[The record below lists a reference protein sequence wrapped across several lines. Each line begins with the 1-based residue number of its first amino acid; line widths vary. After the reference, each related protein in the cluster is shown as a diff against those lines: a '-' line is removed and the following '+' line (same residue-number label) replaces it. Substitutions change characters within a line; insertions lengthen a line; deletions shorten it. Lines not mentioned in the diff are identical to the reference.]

1 MSAEIIP
8 LHARPPLLA
17 GYLRVGHKGHRRLDE
32 MLAAGK
38 LQYKRFVFDA
48 SHLADQTDL
57 LRSLKKAGCEI
68 VLDPNF
74 SEMFFEGKFKS
85 SVTQLPWANRDRPW
99 AVEDFRTARNFDVAR
114 AIAEFSIKH
123 GINTILAPSHLIDLA
138 SVESISVDY
147 SLCESLRKELD
158 RMGGSDIHIDFQLN
172 LTAKTLADIS
182 ARQRL
187 LSGFGNLPIDNV
199 WLRIENFGATST
211 GVAARSF
218 IENVRAF
225 HVHEKPVAVDYA
237 GGLVGLST
245 LSFGA
250 AGGMCHGIGMKE
262 KFNISSWKKSGG
274 GGGGTFIYVADLDRY
289 LKPDQLNCFF
299 EAKGSKSKFGCND
312 RDCCKQLQ
320 DMFDHHDE
328 HYIVQRSKRLSEL
341 AKIPVERRADYFLL
355 NLVGNTLR
363 TARAAS
369 ALKINDTALRKS
381 LLENKKRLQRFE
393 EALVNLNGNA
403 SGSSNSRVPVFRGG
417 SSSISAVLA
426 GR

>member
-1 MSAEIIP
+1 MSAEVIS
-8 LHARPPLLA
+8 LHARQPLLA
-17 GYLRVGHKGHRRLDE
+17 GYLRVGHRGHRRLDD

-57 LRSLKKAGCEI
+57 LRSLKKTGCEI

-74 SEMFFEGKFKS
+74 SEMFFEGKFRT
-85 SVTQLPWANRDRPW
+85 SVTRLPWANHDRPW
-99 AVEDFRTARNFDVAR
+99 TVDDFRTARNFDVAR
-114 AIAEFSIKH
+114 SIAEFSVKH
-123 GINTILAPSHLIDLA
+123 GINAIIAPSHVIDLA
-138 SVESISVDY
+138 SVESVSVDY

-187 LSGFGNLPIDNV
+187 LSGFGSLPIDNV
-199 WLRIENFGATST
+199 WLRVENFGATST
-211 GVAARSF
+211 GVATRNF
-218 IENVRAF
+218 IESARDF
-225 HVHEKPVAVDYA
+225 HVHEKPVVVDYT
-237 GGLVGLST
+237 GGLVGLSA

-250 AGGMCHGIGMKE
+250 AGGLCHGIGMKE
-262 KFNISSWKKSGG
+262 KFDISSWKKPGG
-274 GGGGTFIYVADLDRY
+274 KGGGTFIYVADLDRY
-289 LKPDQLNCFF
+289 LKPNQLSCFF
-299 EAKGSKSKFGCND
+299 EAKGGKSKFGCND

-328 HYIVQRSKRLSEL
+328 HFVVQRSKQLSEL

-355 NLVGNTLR
+355 NLVGNTVR

-369 ALKINDTALRKS
+369 ALKVNDTTLQKS

-393 EALVNLNGNA
+393 EALVNLNNTA
-403 SGSSNSRVPVFRGG
+403 SGSSNSRVPAFRGG
-417 SSSISAVLA
+417 TSSITAVLA
-426 GR
+426 G

>member
-1 MSAEIIP
+1 MSAEVIS
-8 LHARPPLLA
+8 LHARQPLLA
-17 GYLRVGHKGHRRLDE
+17 GYLRVGHRGHRRLDD

-57 LRSLKKAGCEI
+57 LRSLKKTGCEI

-74 SEMFFEGKFKS
+74 SEMFFEGKFGT
-85 SVTQLPWANRDRPW
+85 SVTRLPWANHDRPW
-99 AVEDFRTARNFDVAR
+99 TVDDFRAARNFDVAR
-114 AIAEFSIKH
+114 SIAEFSVKH
-123 GINTILAPSHLIDLA
+123 GINAIIAPSHVIDLA
-138 SVESISVDY
+138 SVESVSVDY

-187 LSGFGNLPIDNV
+187 LSGLGSLPIDNV
-199 WLRIENFGATST
+199 WLRVENFGATST
-211 GVAARSF
+211 GVATRNF
-218 IENVRAF
+218 IESARDF
-225 HVHEKPVAVDYA
+225 HVHEKPVVVDYT
-237 GGLVGLST
+237 GGLVGLSA

-250 AGGMCHGIGMKE
+250 AGGLCHGIGMKE
-262 KFNISSWKKSGG
+262 KFDISSWKKPGG
-274 GGGGTFIYVADLDRY
+274 KGGGTFIYVADLDRY
-289 LKPDQLNCFF
+289 LKPNQLSCFF
-299 EAKGSKSKFGCND
+299 EAKGGKSKFGCND

-328 HYIVQRSKRLSEL
+328 HFVVQRSKQLSEL

-355 NLVGNTLR
+355 NLVGNTVR

-369 ALKINDTALRKS
+369 ALKVNDTTLQKS

-393 EALVNLNGNA
+393 EALVNLNNTA
-403 SGSSNSRVPVFRGG
+403 SGSSNSRVPAFRGG
-417 SSSISAVLA
+417 TSSISAVLA
-426 GR
+426 G